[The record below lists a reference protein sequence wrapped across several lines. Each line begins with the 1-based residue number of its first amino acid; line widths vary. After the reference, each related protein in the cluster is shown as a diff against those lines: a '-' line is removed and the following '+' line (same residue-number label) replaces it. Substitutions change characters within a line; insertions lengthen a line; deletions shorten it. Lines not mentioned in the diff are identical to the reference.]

1 VEGRER
7 DGEKVIALFALLLA
21 APEPQHL
28 SLAVPGIPPVFSGL
42 FAIVAREEG
51 FFKKQ
56 GLDVEV
62 RTFDSGAAA
71 AQAVVAGGVDLSL
84 SPTGAIVRMISNGGV
99 DLVGIYG
106 MEHPDW
112 LLASADPALGKCA
125 QLKDQAVGVDAVGGA
140 RAVAL
145 AQFLK
150 PCGLQITQLKLVSLS
165 SNVGAAMVAGQIKI
179 GVLHTDD
186 VLALEEQMGRPLLV
200 IDSFKKASPLTH
212 YNLLVVKRE
221 SLAEKRGAYVR
232 VIAALIEAT
241 RLMID
246 PKNVDRVAQIAA
258 TATGRTAKVAREAL
272 PHFYR
277 IGFWPVGTDG
287 MAKANVEAAI
297 AAEKDAIKPGR
308 TAVAWHRLVDRTLW
322 KDAAAAVK

>member
-1 VEGRER
+1 VEGRQR
-7 DGEKVIALFALLLA
+7 DGEEVIALFALLLA

-51 FFKKQ
+51 FFRKQ

-62 RTFDSGAAA
+62 RPFDSGAAA

-84 SPTGAIVRMISNGGV
+84 SPTPVIVRMISNAGV

-106 MEHPDW
+106 QEHPDW
-112 LLASADPALGKCA
+112 LLASADPELRKCA
-125 QLKDQAVGVDAVGGA
+125 QLQDQAVGVDTVGGA

-150 PCGLQITQLKLVSLS
+150 PCGLDITQLKLVSLS
-165 SNVGAAMVAGQIKI
+165 SNVGAAMVAGQIKA

-186 VLALEEQMGRPLLV
+186 VPVLEEQMGRPLTV
-200 IDSFKKASPLTH
+200 IDSFRQASPLSH

-221 SLAEKRGAYVR
+221 SLAQKRDAYVR
-232 VIAALIEAT
+232 VIAALIDAT
-241 RLMID
+241 RFMND
-246 PKNVDRVAQIAA
+246 PKNIDRVAQIA
-258 TATGRTAKVAREAL
+258 TATGRTAKVARQSL
-272 PHFYR
+272 PHFFQ

-287 MAKANVEAAI
+287 MAQANVEAAI
-297 AAEKDAIKPGR
+297 AGEKDAIKPGK
-308 TAVAWHRLVDRTLW
+308 TAVPYDRLVDRSLW
-322 KDAAAAVK
+322 KDAAPPAK